1 MITVQYCTPE
11 WLAETKQ
18 IYADRP
24 DYKEK
29 LKKLSAKVC
38 YRIMAEPAWGID
50 ADILFGAF
58 FDQGELTKM
67 AFFSEADAK
76 NESEYIL
83 AATPQEWKR
92 LLRKEGKFVGD
103 FMLGKIKLEQG
114 SKVGVL
120 GLAPHSGTLIDW
132 MTQVEIQFPDEM
144 TAEEVDTYRSNM
156 VAFREELNV

>member
-1 MITVQYCTPE
+1 MATVQYCTPE
-11 WLAETKQ
+11 WLKETEQ

-24 DYKEK
+24 EYREK

-38 YRIMAEPAWGID
+38 YRVMAEPAWGID

-58 FDQGELTKM
+58 FDQGDLTKF
-67 AFFSEADAK
+67 AFFSEADAR
-76 NESEYIL
+76 NDSDYIL
-83 AATPQEWKR
+83 AATPQAWKK
-92 LLRKEGKFVGD
+92 LLRKQSKFVGD

-132 MTQVEIQFPDEM
+132 LTQVEIQFPDEM
-144 TAEEVDTYRSNM
+144 TAEEVEAYRSNM
-156 VAFREELNV
+156 AAFRQELNV